1 MTAGQDK
8 TIKVWKIDSSSSL
21 MTLEGH
27 KSMIWCL
34 NEIKGNKVITGSSDN
49 TAVVWD
55 LSAKKKILNYSKI
68 KK

>member
-1 MTAGQDK
+1 
-8 TIKVWKIDSSSSL
+8 
-21 MTLEGH
+21 MTLERR

-34 NEIKGNKVITGSSDN
+34 IEIKGNKVITGSSDN

-55 LSAKKKILNYSKI
+55 LNAKKKILNYSKI